1 MNWTSLVDGLLPAH
15 CQFCGAAGVGPVC
28 AACQADLPW
37 NQPACPGCALPAPLP
52 DLPCPACQHKPR
64 VFDAAFA
71 AFRYATP
78 GSQALQGL
86 KYGARFHEARWLA
99 ESLATALRQRQAAL
113 PQRLIPV
120 PLHPGR
126 LRRRGYN
133 QAQEL
138 ARHLGK
144 ALDIPVAPKLARRL
158 RATPDQ
164 IGLSAPQR
172 RLNLRGAFAVGK
184 EVAGLHVALLDDV
197 MTTGATLEELARA
210 CKAAGAARVE
220 AWALARQPLGGNP
233 VRTAGPASPTP

>member
-1 MNWTSLVDGLLPAH
+1 MNWTSLVYGLLPAH
-15 CQFCGAAGVGPVC
+15 CRFCGEAGAAPVC

-64 VFDAAFA
+64 AFDAAFA

-138 ARHLGK
+138 ARQLGK
-144 ALDIPVAPKLARRL
+144 RLDIPVAPMLARRL

-220 AWALARQPLGGNP
+220 AWALARQPLGK
-233 VRTAGPASPTP
+233 VTT